1 MSTTIQVQPAD
12 VLTPT
17 EAMTYL
23 RISRG
28 TFFKLLRE
36 NHLPRIKVSER
47 KTFVSREAVE
57 RLMQP
62 QS

>member
-1 MSTTIQVQPAD
+1 MSTTIEPAD
-12 VLTPT
+12 MLTPS

-28 TFFKLLRE
+28 TFFKLLRDE
-36 NHLPRIKVSER
+36 RLPRIKVSDR

-57 RLMQP
+57 RLLNP
-62 QS
+62 QT